1 MNPNAPSF
9 PALAFRRD
17 VGPYAVPGRER
28 LTYFLDA
35 EDFATCTG
43 WELRYGERLGMELA
57 DSDGRCWR
65 VLSVVDLGVAK
76 PFWER
81 VLRFLLR
88 QSLHGLD
95 QQLVEIEPL
104 TVDQLKARA
113 CASIQANP
121 DDWRDDEAIAG
132 EPGPAREELDL
143 LDELKAKAMA
153 ARTLHQLINALYNEE
168 FPD

>member
-17 VGPYAVPGRER
+17 VGRDPVPGRER
-28 LTYFLDA
+28 LALFFNE
-35 EDFATCTG
+35 EDFATSTMWG
-43 WELRYGERLGMELA
+43 IQRGERLGMELA

-65 VLSVVDLGVAK
+65 VLSVVDLGVVGS
-76 PFWER
+76 FWER

-104 TVDQLKARA
+104 TLDQLKARA

-132 EPGPAREELDL
+132 EVDPPREEQDL

-153 ARTLHQLINALYNEE
+153 AQTLHQLMNALYNEE